1 MFDLYYSETCPYCR
15 KVLDFLEKENIK
27 FNPRDVSEPENLRK
41 LLEKG
46 GKAQVPFLVDN
57 DHDFY
62 SMIVSQKVHV
72 QFPPLSQLLKKL

>member
-57 DHDFY
+57 DRDF
-62 SMIVSQKVHV
+62 SMYESNDIIEYIRR
-72 QFPPLSQLLKKL
+72 LTR

>member
-57 DHDFY
+57 DNDF
-62 SMIVSQKVHV
+62 SMYESNDIIEYIRR
-72 QFPPLSQLLKKL
+72 LTR

>member
-15 KVLDFLEKENIK
+15 KVLDFFEKENIK

-57 DHDFY
+57 DHDF
-62 SMIVSQKVHV
+62 SMYESNDIIEYIRR
-72 QFPPLSQLLKKL
+72 LTR

>member
-57 DHDFY
+57 DHDF
-62 SMIVSQKVHV
+62 SMYESNDIIEYIRR
-72 QFPPLSQLLKKL
+72 LTR